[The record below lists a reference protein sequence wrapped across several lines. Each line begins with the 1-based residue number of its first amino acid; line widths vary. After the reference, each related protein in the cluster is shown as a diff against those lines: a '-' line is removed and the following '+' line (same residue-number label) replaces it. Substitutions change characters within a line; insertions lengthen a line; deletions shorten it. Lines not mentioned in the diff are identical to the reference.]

1 VTDLTRQETRERT
14 MPIYEY
20 LCKSCETNFELF
32 VRGEMTVTCPS
43 CEATELEKLISSLSV
58 HSTSRKA
65 MSTKAAKKRDV
76 AQGKDRMNEQRK
88 YELAHND

>member
-1 VTDLTRQETRERT
+1 

-20 LCKSCETNFELF
+20 LCKSCETNFELL
-32 VRGEMTVTCPS
+32 VRGEMTPTCPT
-43 CEATELEKLISSLSV
+43 CETDNLERLISSPSV
-58 HSTSRKA
+58 HSTARKA
-65 MSTKAAKKRDV
+65 MSMKAAKKRAV

>member
-1 VTDLTRQETRERT
+1 

-20 LCKSCETNFELF
+20 LCKSCETNFEML
-32 VRGEMTVTCPS
+32 VRGEMTATCPS
-43 CEATELEKLISSLSV
+43 CEATDLERLISSPSV

-65 MSTKAAKKRDV
+65 MSRKKKKKRDV
-76 AQGKDRMNEQRK
+76 APGKDRMNEQRK

>member
-1 VTDLTRQETRERT
+1 

-20 LCKSCETNFELF
+20 LCKSCETSFELL
-32 VRGEMTVTCPS
+32 VRGEMTPTCPS
-43 CEATELEKLISSLSV
+43 CETVDLKKLISSPSV

-65 MSTKAAKKRDV
+65 MSMKAAKKRDV